1 MPEGEHISVVVNLQK
16 HSWATAR
23 LTERNILDVTYG
35 YEIKDDHDEL
45 LNLALHVAD
54 EAGQN
59 STPGARL
66 VEAIPWCKGPCF
78 FSALYADIKQVAYL
92 PSWVPGAG
100 FKKEAMVMRG
110 RWLDFVN
117 RPYEYTRD
125 QIVCDGILRCT
136 AREKKLS
143 YSCFSLPKLQ
153 DLLSSLE
160 ILKTRNLHRKKKP
173 L

>member
-1 MPEGEHISVVVNLQK
+1 
-16 HSWATAR
+16 

-66 VEAIPWCKGPCF
+66 VEAVPWCKGSC
-78 FSALYADIKQVAYL
+78 SSSVLDADIKQVAYL
-92 PSWVPGAG
+92 PSWIPGVG
-100 FKKEAMVMRG
+100 FKKEAMVMRR

-117 RPYEYTRD
+117 RPYEYTRN
-125 QIVCDGILRCT
+125 QIVCDGILRCI
-136 AREKKLS
+136 ARWKKLS
-143 YSCFSLPKLQ
+143 YSHSRFSLPKLQ
-153 DLLSSLE
+153 DLLLLLE
-160 ILKTRNLHRKKKP
+160 ILKIRNLHQKKK
-173 L
+173 LL